1 MVGTAFLV
9 IAGVGLLLAKLK
21 RRTALRLLHH
31 DLLLDLG
38 VTVLVMLLH
47 YGTYSGMIVASI
59 AGLMCSMATSGLKRL
74 VGYVSGDQYF
84 PGRLR
89 LDV

>member
-1 MVGTAFLV
+1 
-9 IAGVGLLLAKLK
+9 
-21 RRTALRLLHH
+21 
-31 DLLLDLG
+31 
-38 VTVLVMLLH
+38 
-47 YGTYSGMIVASI
+47 MIVASI
-59 AGLMCSMATSGLKRL
+59 AGLMCSMVTSGLKRL